1 MAQAMDAA
9 TNNCDWSI
17 HKDLTKLP
25 RAQYLHWMW
34 QVKFNA
40 AKNVAHVADKMLH
53 ACGGTGY
60 KPGLGIERYL
70 RDGKAGWVMGPTNEV
85 LRQFIGKA
93 SLLGFATPRL
103 LEPGGE
109 RARAEQRDQ
118 EARRRRQEGAGREAD
133 ERGRRQQGGGIEIA
147 IARSLRARSYR
158 GEAGLSLSLRFW
170 AWLAGAGH
178 GRWSPPTQG
187 PTPATGRQATYQQ
200 AEKLDEAGQ
209 YDQALALYEQII
221 AREPEAKLSFCR
233 AGTAAAGAGQLKKAI
248 NYYKSCE
255 QVFPDSLLPR
265 AELVKLYQIAGD
277 IPNRDYERN
286 GLLELHLNTTR
297 QETKAVDHYIRD
309 IFPVGQRSVV
319 AWEYFD
325 LTGDWP
331 TRYRFIVIDESDNAL
346 FTVALSSSPQ
356 AQANAQAILGRPTK
370 ARIFHLDLEQD
381 NIITTLK
388 VFEGEP
394 GYDTVKPLAITAILH
409 GESGKTAQ

>member
-1 MAQAMDAA
+1 MANSSGPSGWFARGTRFVGKPRRWAA
-9 TNNCDWSI
+9 IAFGSPSGGSPPRKPNDSGDPCEKSELALFLCFAALL
-17 HKDLTKLP
+17 LT
-25 RAQYLHWMW
+25 AE
-34 QVKFNA
+34 A
-40 AKNVAHVADKMLH
+40 A
-53 ACGGTGY
+53 
-60 KPGLGIERYL
+60 P
-70 RDGKAGWVMGPTNEV
+70 
-85 LRQFIGKA
+85 
-93 SLLGFATPRL
+93 
-103 LEPGGE
+103 
-109 RARAEQRDQ
+109 ARADT
-118 EARRRRQEGAGREAD
+118 A
-133 ERGRRQQGGGIEIA
+133 
-147 IARSLRARSYR
+147 
-158 GEAGLSLSLRFW
+158 W
-170 AWLAGAGH
+170 A
-178 GRWSPPTQG
+178 T
-187 PTPATGRQATYQQ
+187 ATYQQ
-200 AEKLDEAGQ
+200 AEKLYAAGQ
-209 YDQALALYEQII
+209 YAQALALYEQII

-255 QVFPDSLLPR
+255 QVYPDSLLPR

-356 AQANAQAILGRPTK
+356 AQANAQAILGHPTK

-394 GYDTVKPLAITAILH
+394 SYDTVKPLAITAILH
-409 GESGKTAQ
+409 GESGKTTP